1 LQQRKTPAAIYHQGL
16 PLVTGICC
24 ECVRARQSELETE
37 MDYFPMVDQTWESTD
52 AAAAGFDPAK
62 LAAAIA
68 IAETHETSWPYD
80 LEDAGNVPGL
90 SQFEKAPWNEALGVF
105 KPRGRP
111 NGLLLRGGR
120 IVGRWGDPTRVEMT
134 FSIAKSYLA
143 CLAGIAVGDGLIG
156 NIDGP
161 VADSVTASEFASQRN
176 RAITWR
182 HLLTQTS
189 EWEGTLFDKPDLVDR
204 NRQVG
209 PGTDNSRKGEHR
221 DLCEPGAYWEYNDVR
236 VNVLALALMHV
247 FRRPLPEVLKER
259 IMDPIGTSADWR
271 WHGYR
276 NSYIEIDGQRMQS
289 VPGGTHW
296 GGGIHISSFDH
307 ARFGLLVHRGGVWGG
322 RLLLPE
328 GWVDALRAP
337 SSVNDGYGFLWWLN
351 TGHHEWPAA
360 SESAY
365 AAVGAGTNIILI
377 DPQFDLILV
386 ARLIDQNAVNGLIA
400 NVVDAIV

>member
-1 LQQRKTPAAIYHQGL
+1 
-16 PLVTGICC
+16 
-24 ECVRARQSELETE
+24 
-37 MDYFPMVDQTWESTD
+37 MDYVPTIDRSWEPID
-52 AAAAGFDPAK
+52 AATAGFDPGK

-68 IAETHETSWPYD
+68 YAETHETSWPYD

-90 SQFEKAPWNEALGVF
+90 SQFEKPPWNEALGIF
-105 KPRGRP
+105 KPRGGP
-111 NGLLLRGGR
+111 NGLLLKRGR
-120 IVGRWGDPTRVEMT
+120 IVARWGDPTRVDMT

-143 CLAGIAVGDGLIG
+143 CLTGIALGDGLIG
-156 NIDGP
+156 SIDDP
-161 VADSVTASEFASQRN
+161 VASSVMAPEFTSPRN
-176 RAITWR
+176 RQIPLR

-189 EWEGTLFDKPDLVDR
+189 EWEGTLFGKPDLVDR

-221 DLCEPGAYWEYNDVR
+221 DLREPGAYWEYNDMR
-236 VNVLALALMHV
+236 VNVLALALLHV
-247 FRRPLPEVLKER
+247 FRRPLPQVLKDR
-259 IMDPIGTSADWR
+259 IMDPIGASDGWS

-276 NSYIEIDGQRMQS
+276 NSFVDISGQRMQS

-307 ARFGLLVHRGGVWGG
+307 ARFALMVHNGGVWGKH
-322 RLLLPE
+322 RILPE

-351 TGHHEWPAA
+351 TGHREWPAA

-365 AAVGAGTNIILI
+365 AAVGAGSNIILI
-377 DPQFDLILV
+377 DPQYDLILI
-386 ARLIDQNAVNGLIA
+386 ARWVDQNAVNGLVAHVI
-400 NVVDAIV
+400 DALS

>member
-1 LQQRKTPAAIYHQGL
+1 
-16 PLVTGICC
+16 
-24 ECVRARQSELETE
+24 
-37 MDYFPMVDQTWESTD
+37 MDYVPTIDRSWEPID
-52 AAAAGFDPAK
+52 AATAGFDPGI

-68 IAETHETSWPYD
+68 YAETHETSWPYD

-90 SQFEKAPWNEALGVF
+90 SQFEKPPWNEALGIF
-105 KPRGRP
+105 KPRGGP
-111 NGLLLRGGR
+111 NGLLLKGGR
-120 IVGRWGDPTRVEMT
+120 IVARWGDPARIDMT

-143 CLAGIAVGDGLIG
+143 CLTGIAVGEGLIG
-156 NIDGP
+156 SIDDP
-161 VADSVTASEFASQRN
+161 VANIVAAPEFASPHN
-176 RAITWR
+176 RQVTWR

-221 DLCEPGAYWEYNDVR
+221 DLQAPGAYWEYNDVR
-236 VNVLALALMHV
+236 VNVLALALLHV
-247 FRRPLPEVLKER
+247 FRHPLPEVLKER
-259 IMDPIGTSADWR
+259 IMDPIGASDGWS

-276 NSYIEIDGQRMQS
+276 NSFVEIDGQRMQS

-307 ARFGLLVHRGGVWGG
+307 ARFALMIHNSGTWGAD
-322 RLLLPE
+322 RILPE
-328 GWVDALRAP
+328 GWVDALRTP

-351 TGHHEWPAA
+351 TGHREWPAA

-365 AAVGAGTNIILI
+365 AAVGAGSNIILI
-377 DPQFDLILV
+377 DPEYDLILIT
-386 ARLIDQNAVNGLIA
+386 RWIDQDAVNDLVAHVI
-400 NVVDAIV
+400 DALN